1 MSVGRQVTAG
11 RDKTI
16 AAGADLS
23 AATKRY
29 TFVKVTDVYEVNTA
43 GADEMPLGI
52 QQNLPEADEG
62 CVVRLIGCGGS
73 SILRIGET
81 VAAGDALKVGADGLA
96 MVAALGEPYYAI
108 ANESATFVEATEQIE
123 ALLQTGIR
131 QN

>member
-16 AAGADLS
+16 PAGADLS
-23 AATKRY
+23 ASTKRY
-29 TFVKVTDVYEVNTA
+29 TFVKVSGVYAVNTA
-43 GADEMPLGI
+43 GADELPLGI
-52 QQNLPEADEG
+52 QQNLPESAKG

-73 SILRIGET
+73 SILRIGESVT
-81 VAAGDALKVGADGLA
+81 AGDALKVGANGLA
-96 MVAALGEPYYAI
+96 MIAALGEAYYAI
-108 ANESATFVEATEQIE
+108 ANETAVFSATEEIE